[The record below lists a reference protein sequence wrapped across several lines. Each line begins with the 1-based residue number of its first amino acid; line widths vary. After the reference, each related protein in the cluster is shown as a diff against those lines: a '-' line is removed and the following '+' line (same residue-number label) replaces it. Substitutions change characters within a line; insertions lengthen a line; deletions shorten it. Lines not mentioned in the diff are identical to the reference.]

1 MLKTKTFLFASALG
15 ALWTMPLSA
24 GICDYRLSKLIGSFG
39 SSGAVAT
46 TAAVAASDVGM
57 KAAGFYLITNAT
69 TGATMIGSTAAGV
82 SGAGTVGI
90 IGGTAGLL
98 GTAASIV
105 TAPVTI
111 VVAGVT
117 ALATLGVEG
126 GCYFADE
133 RITDPKQI
141 YDLLN
146 QLVSS
151 GSPTDLG
158 IVMGE
163 LDEPWFWRKN
173 DAGEIEAFAL
183 SNLYIVNGTLMN
195 RDWFANT
202 KVGDIAVVMAPI
214 Q

>member
-1 MLKTKTFLFASALG
+1 M
-15 ALWTMPLSA
+15 
-24 GICDYRLSKLIGSFG
+24 
-39 SSGAVAT
+39 
-46 TAAVAASDVGM
+46 
-57 KAAGFYLITNAT
+57 
-69 TGATMIGSTAAGV
+69 
-82 SGAGTVGI
+82 
-90 IGGTAGLL
+90 
-98 GTAASIV
+98 

-117 ALATLGVEG
+117 ALGTLGVEG

-141 YDLLN
+141 YDLLT

-158 IVMGE
+158 IVMGKLE
-163 LDEPWFWRKN
+163 EPWFWRKN
-173 DAGEIEAFAL
+173 DEGEIETFAL

-195 RDWFANT
+195 RDWFSNT
-202 KVGDIAVVMAPI
+202 KVGDIAVALAPV